1 MVDKKLMA
9 ANSNKKHPREP
20 PAVPFLW
27 EERPGIPKKDWK
39 PPVVSSNSSFPATPI
54 VKLVASVPFKW
65 EEKPGT
71 PLPSF
76 SEPTLGSACP
86 SSLPLQLI
94 TFPSPPISSHQ
105 YDYDGENEDY
115 GDDISGNGDGE
126 DGAPSTFNLELE
138 AFDFET
144 DDSFIS
150 APALLANCLV
160 PSMAIST
167 AVPADKSTPT
177 EDKSAWPETPSSP
190 ASEAGSST
198 SSNATGVSSLVG
210 ASFLECLFPLI
221 PANSGFLEKIGQSGN
236 SSLTPPEPKSAHFDR
251 ESNGSAIVWRPK
263 TLGELIM
270 MSRKGSYR
278 WKAVQMRKH
287 NLSKELVENRAF
299 GCCIF
304 GTGIKMIEGL
314 YSKRKNLPT
323 LKLV

>member
-1 MVDKKLMA
+1 M
-9 ANSNKKHPREP
+9 
-20 PAVPFLW
+20 
-27 EERPGIPKKDWK
+27 
-39 PPVVSSNSSFPATPI
+39 
-54 VKLVASVPFKW
+54 
-65 EEKPGT
+65 
-71 PLPSF
+71 
-76 SEPTLGSACP
+76 
-86 SSLPLQLI
+86 
-94 TFPSPPISSHQ
+94 
-105 YDYDGENEDY
+105 
-115 GDDISGNGDGE
+115 
-126 DGAPSTFNLELE
+126 FNLELE

-236 SSLTPPEPKSAHFDR
+236 SSLTPPEPKSAHFDH

-278 WKAVQMRKH
+278 WKAECMNDR
-287 NLSKELVENRAF
+287 NSWRIELLDAASLELASR
-299 GCCIF
+299 
-304 GTGIKMIEGL
+304 
-314 YSKRKNLPT
+314 
-323 LKLV
+323 